1 MFTNGSHGSGGGA
14 FVDQG
19 MSVYVTSNGSLD
31 VCPENS
37 LDTFQNVFD
46 QPIRLNDNESY
57 QVALANYSIPAFEA
71 KLYALDYEKSA
82 INYNIGI
89 FSFNKK
95 SRQYE
100 TVPGLNHNLFSLAPN
115 KPIFGV
121 PTEYDTFNIKS
132 VFNDPVMD
140 TSGGMPTGRLARV
153 NYIKRLLHSLIL
165 DPKLNQSDSLQQSE
179 FLNLI
184 KQAFAKHPIVDKSPD
199 ATADAAV
206 AVTLPAPGTG
216 LQHGKKWGWCQ
227 LR

>member
-1 MFTNGSHGSGGGA
+1 MFTNGSHGSGA
-14 FVDQG
+14 LVDQG

-115 KPIFGV
+115 KPIFGL

-132 VFNDPVMD
+132 VFH
-140 TSGGMPTGRLARV
+140 GHLWRYV
-153 NYIKRLLHSLIL
+153 NGS
-165 DPKLNQSDSLQQSE
+165 
-179 FLNLI
+179 
-184 KQAFAKHPIVDKSPD
+184 A
-199 ATADAAV
+199 
-206 AVTLPAPGTG
+206 
-216 LQHGKKWGWCQ
+216 C
-227 LR
+227 